1 MEGTHSTNCVLIDW
15 GGREWRNNWSTWVS
29 AGVFE
34 INRASTEYCLRQ
46 SHLVNRCLY
55 MGALNRCLNTKH
67 GGRRTLEEGQ
77 RFPPGT
83 NIFQVEGTAL
93 L

>member
-1 MEGTHSTNCVLIDW
+1 MEGIHSTNCVLSDW
-15 GGREWRNNWSTWVS
+15 GGSEWEQELSTGVS

-55 MGALNRCLNTKH
+55 MGALNRCSNTAWRKEDP
-67 GGRRTLEEGQ
+67 GGGGEVSTW
-77 RFPPGT
+77 
-83 NIFQVEGTAL
+83 N
-93 L
+93 